1 MKARRLPTQGATI
14 GRPKRIIYSL
24 KGNGPSAV
32 HDGNGTNVASRHP
45 FDLEERTARFGEA
58 IIRLCKK
65 ITRSPVNDRLIAQLV
80 GCGTSAG
87 ANYCEANGRAS
98 KKDFLYSIS
107 RCKKE
112 AHETKFFPQDDR
124 DCRAVACKR
133 SSITLPRS
141 ERASLDFCFDF
152 PKRPE
157 FIIR

>member
-112 AHETKFFPQDDR
+112 AHETKFFLRMIATAEP
-124 DCRAVACKR
+124 
-133 SSITLPRS
+133 
-141 ERASLDFCFDF
+141 SLDFCFDF